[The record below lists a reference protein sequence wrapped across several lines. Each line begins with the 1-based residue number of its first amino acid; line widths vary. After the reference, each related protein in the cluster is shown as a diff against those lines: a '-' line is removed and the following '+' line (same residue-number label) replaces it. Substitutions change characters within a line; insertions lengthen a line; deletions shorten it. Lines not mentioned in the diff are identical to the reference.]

1 MKTFIKGEFILNKKN
16 KSTEITE
23 MIEEVTPK
31 NERLG
36 DAEITY
42 FLLKMK
48 KTVDSFRNDVNGF
61 YSYVDKLSQA
71 KNKDI
76 AITTSGNSMNSLL
89 KSIDNTFSNLKDQMK
104 SFSNFL
110 Y

>member
-1 MKTFIKGEFILNKKN
+1 MNKKN

-23 MIEEVTPK
+23 MIEEVIPKK

-61 YSYVDKLSQA
+61 YNYVDKLSQS

-76 AITTSGNSMNSLL
+76 AITTSGNNMNSLL
-89 KSIDNTFSNLKDQMK
+89 KSIENTFSNLKDQMK